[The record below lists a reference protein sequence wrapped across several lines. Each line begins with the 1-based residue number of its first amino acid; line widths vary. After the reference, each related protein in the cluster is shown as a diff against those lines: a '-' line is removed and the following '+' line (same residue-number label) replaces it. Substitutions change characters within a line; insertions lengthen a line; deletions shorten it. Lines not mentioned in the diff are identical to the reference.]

1 MIDDFLKIR
10 WIGVQPFRI
19 LRPID
24 ARRAMTIRAA
34 LCGEC
39 LGAGLHA
46 GRIVDGGWGPI
57 LRMAIDRCR
66 TDLDQRPTDDRRIL
80 NGTSAA
86 LMPTTIA
93 SAPITARIRI
103 FVSNVPVS
111 NYRRQTY
118 MARYPVC
125 LTLS

>member
-1 MIDDFLKIR
+1 M
-10 WIGVQPFRI
+10 

-57 LRMAIDRCR
+57 LRMADWISA
-66 TDLDQRPTDDRRIL
+66 QR
-80 NGTSAA
+80 
-86 LMPTTIA
+86 TIA
-93 SAPITARIRI
+93 GSST
-103 FVSNVPVS
+103 VP
-111 NYRRQTY
+111 
-118 MARYPVC
+118 A
-125 LTLS
+125 TL